1 MQGLRNFQPRSVL
14 KVREDLKIKY
24 NAAVDFLFNLYTG
37 AKHLPIR

>member
-1 MQGLRNFQPRSVL
+1 MQGLRNFQHQSVL

-24 NAAVDFLFNLYTG
+24 NTAVDFLFNLYTG